1 MSLRQPAVSRRSL
14 LAGLAGI
21 ATLPLLAACG
31 GGTATTTSTA
41 ATSSAAAAA
50 PTTAAVAS
58 TATTTVQAAK
68 TTAAASTSSAAKAA
82 TSSAATSSA
91 AAGTATV
98 ARSSAVQAG
107 AAVKLIWLDYNGGK
121 QQQVFEQIIKQ
132 FSAAHPGVGVEY
144 NLVDGG
150 AMATKAIAM
159 IAGGTPPD
167 LLTHDTGLFAAYAGK
182 NLLRPIDDLIAT
194 SKWQPSDILPNVWQI
209 FTVRGKHYT
218 VPFAFSAF
226 AIAYNK
232 DLLTKAG
239 LAEPKSDWSWND
251 FQSYAQHLTQSSG
264 GKPTQY
270 GFDGVASDMLYWKPW
285 VEQNDGVVVDQNLT
299 SSGVDAQPAIDAL
312 TFWGNLQLK
321 DRVTPQP
328 GDKGFGFANGN
339 IAMSWNQPT
348 VVGTIKNGKVVFDV
362 GAVPPPKGKK
372 QAALLTARGI
382 ATTAASKHAQ
392 DAFTFATFVIAPQG
406 AKALGDLDIELSANQ
421 AVAQSQTWGKA
432 WLDCIPFGAPLPV
445 IPTLPQIRTD
455 TGKEMATYLA
465 GKTDLQTVA
474 GQMKTTIDS
483 LLKNT
488 TMPG

>member
-1 MSLRQPAVSRRSL
+1 MPLNHRNVSRRSV
-14 LAGLAGI
+14 LAGLAGL
-21 ATLPLLAACG
+21 AAVPLLAACG
-31 GGTATTTSTA
+31 GSVPA
-41 ATSSAAAAA
+41 ATS
-50 PTTAAVAS
+50 TL
-58 TATTTVQAAK
+58 
-68 TTAAASTSSAAKAA
+68 AASTSSAAVPASTTSAAA
-82 TSSAATSSA
+82 TTTATSVAVATSVAATTTTAAATTATHAATTASVASSAAPA
-91 AAGTATV
+91 ANG
-98 ARSSAVQAG
+98 
-107 AAVKLIWLDYNGGK
+107 AVKLIWLDYNGGK
-121 QQQVFEQIIKQ
+121 QQQVFGRIITQ
-132 FSAAHPGVGVEY
+132 FSAAHPSVTVEY

-159 IAGGTPPD
+159 VAGGTPPD

-182 NLLRPIDDLIAT
+182 DLLRPLNDLIAT
-194 SKWQPSDILPNVWQI
+194 AKWQPSDILPNVWQI
-209 FTVRGKHYT
+209 FAVRGKYYT
-218 VPFAFSAF
+218 IPFAFSAF

-232 DLLTKAG
+232 DLLNKAG
-239 LAEPKSDWSWND
+239 LAEPKADWSWTD
-251 FQSYAQHLTQSSG
+251 FQGYAQHLTQSSG
-264 GKPTQY
+264 GKPSQY

-299 SSGVDAQPAIDAL
+299 SSGLDAQPAIDAL

-328 GDKGFGFANGN
+328 GDKGFSFGAGN

-348 VVGTIKNGKVVFDV
+348 IVGVVKNGKVVFDV

-382 ATTAASKHAQ
+382 ATTKDSKHAQ
-392 DAFTFATFVIAPQG
+392 DAFNFATFVVAPAA
-406 AKALGDLDIELSANQ
+406 AKQLGDLDIELSANQ
-421 AVAQSQTWGKA
+421 SVAQSQTWGKP
-432 WLDCIPFGAPLPV
+432 WLDCIAFGAPLPV

-474 GQMKTTIDS
+474 GQMKNTIDQ

-488 TMPG
+488 AMPG